1 MPRERKSASAVDYA
15 SAPAKRGRRERKRR
29 LAVDG
34 RWVGSLIA
42 CAGCVWSQ
50 QVEVLELAGD
60 DNAVAR
66 ALFLKRAEVVREWEL
81 HVAPC
86 EHGLEYLLD
95 RLLSVKRDDRVGHAI
110 NGQQLASGRL
120 VLGRAGEQETSKI
133 PRRRHQAASS
143 RPSDSAA

>member
-15 SAPAKRGRRERKRR
+15 SAPAKRGRCERKRR

-34 RWVGSLIA
+34 RWVGSLLA

-66 ALFLKRAEVVREWEL
+66 ALFLKRAEVVRKWEL

-95 RLLSVKRDDRVGHAI
+95 RLLSVNRVGAGLTPAPPTPPDVRVRIRRFAWHPG
-110 NGQQLASGRL
+110 NG
-120 VLGRAGEQETSKI
+120 GRA
-133 PRRRHQAASS
+133 R
-143 RPSDSAA
+143 